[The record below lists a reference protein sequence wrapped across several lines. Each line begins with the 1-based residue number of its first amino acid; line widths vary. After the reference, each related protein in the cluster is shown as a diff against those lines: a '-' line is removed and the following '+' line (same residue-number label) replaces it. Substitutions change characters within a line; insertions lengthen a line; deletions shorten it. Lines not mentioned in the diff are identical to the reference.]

1 MRCFFNLLT
10 PVMVLAAC
18 VEGLAQTRPYN
29 LGSTPSPEEIRAFDG
44 LVGPSGKELPPG
56 SGTAKVGA
64 GIFLQKCA
72 ACHGRDGEGS
82 RLAPRLV
89 KGGEDKGTS
98 SYPFATTLWTYIN
111 RSMPANKPGSLSA
124 DEVYALSAFLLY
136 RNEIVQESDLL
147 DAKTLPKIRMPNRD
161 GFFPAVPAWPESE
174 ETKRISGEYV
184 AAP

>member
-1 MRCFFNLLT
+1 MRCFFSLLV
-10 PVMVLAAC
+10 PAMLLATGVA
-18 VEGLAQTRPYN
+18 GLAQTPRYN
-29 LGSTPSPEEIRAFDG
+29 LGSTPSPEEIRAFDR

-56 SGTAKVGA
+56 RGTAKEGA

-82 RLAPRLV
+82 RLAPRLI
-89 KGGEDKGTS
+89 KGGEPG

-124 DEVYALSAFLLY
+124 EEVYALSAFLLY
-136 RNEIVQESDLL
+136 RNEIVQESDVL
-147 DAKTLPKIRMPNRD
+147 DAKTLPKIQMPNRD
-161 GFFPAVPAWPESE
+161 GFVPAVPTWPESPE
-174 ETKRISGEYV
+174 MKRSFGEYV